1 MKFFRST
8 LAMAALTLFAALALI
23 SSLAGHDA
31 AWAANAS
38 QSPEMRPLPVGQAF
52 PDLVLQGPFTP
63 QEATQLGIK
72 PGAKSFRLADIK
84 ADTVILVVFSMY
96 CPFCQKEGPALVETN
111 TLIRERGL
119 AGSVAM
125 VGLGAGNS
133 EFEVAIYRDKF
144 KVDFPLFH
152 DKDFAAYKA
161 MGQVGTPFY
170 YILSRGPNGF
180 TIVDESLGCMTSPQA
195 FLDSV
200 QAKTGAKPSPVQEAK
215 PDAKAKGKKK

>member
-1 MKFFRST
+1 MTYLRST
-8 LAMAALTLFAALALI
+8 LAWAALALFT
-23 SSLAGHDA
+23 ATFANGA

-38 QSPEMRPLPVGQAF
+38 QSPEMRPLPVGQTF
-52 PDLVLQGPFTP
+52 PDLVFQGPFTP
-63 QEATQLGIK
+63 QEATQLGLK

-96 CPFCQKEGPALVETN
+96 CPFCQKEGPALVEAN
-111 TLIRERGL
+111 ALIRERGL

-144 KVDFPLFH
+144 KVDFPLFQ
-152 DKDFAAYKA
+152 DKDFSAYKA
-161 MGQVGTPFY
+161 LGQVGTPFY
-170 YILSRGPNGF
+170 YVLSRGPGGF
-180 TIVDESLGCMTSPQA
+180 TIVDESLGCMTSPKT

-200 QAKTGAKPSPVQEAK
+200 QAKTGAAPAPAQDAK

>member
-1 MKFFRST
+1 MKYFRST
-8 LAMAALTLFAALALI
+8 LVWAVLALFAAMAAN
-23 SSLAGHDA
+23 GA

-63 QEATQLGIK
+63 QEAAQLGLK

-84 ADTVILVVFSMY
+84 ADTVVLVVFSMY
-96 CPFCQKEGPALVETN
+96 CPFCQKEGPALVEAN
-111 TLIRERGL
+111 ALIRERGL

-133 EFEVAIYRDKF
+133 DFEVAIYRDKF
-144 KVDFPLFH
+144 KVDFPLFQ
-152 DKDFAAYKA
+152 DKDFTAYKSL
-161 MGQVGTPFY
+161 GQVGTPFY
-170 YILSRGPNGF
+170 YILSRGPDGF
-180 TIVDESLGCMTSPQA
+180 TIVDESLGCMTSPKA

-200 QAKTGAKPSPVQEAK
+200 QAKTGAKPAPVQDTK
-215 PDAKAKGKKK
+215 PEAKAKGKKK

>member
-1 MKFFRST
+1 MTYLRST
-8 LAMAALTLFAALALI
+8 LAWAALALFTAI
-23 SSLAGHDA
+23 SANGA

-38 QSPEMRPLPVGQAF
+38 QAPEMRPLPVGQAF

-63 QEATQLGIK
+63 QEATQLGLK

-111 TLIRERGL
+111 ALIRERGL

-133 EFEVAIYRDKF
+133 DFEVAIYRDKF
-144 KVDFPLFH
+144 KVDFPLFQ
-152 DKDFAAYKA
+152 DKDFLAYKA
-161 MGQVGTPFY
+161 LGQVGTPFY
-170 YILSRGPNGF
+170 YILSRGPGGF
-180 TIVDESLGCMTSPQA
+180 TIVDESLGCMTSPKA
-195 FLDSV
+195 LLDSV
-200 QAKTGAKPSPVQEAK
+200 QAKTGATPAPAQEAK